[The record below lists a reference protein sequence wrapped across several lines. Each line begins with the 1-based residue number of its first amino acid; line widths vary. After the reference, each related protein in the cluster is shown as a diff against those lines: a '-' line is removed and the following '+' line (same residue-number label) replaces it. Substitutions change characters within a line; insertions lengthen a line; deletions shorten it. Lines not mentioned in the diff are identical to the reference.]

1 MCIRLI
7 YQAMKTN
14 RQEMDA
20 KQFFDKVA
28 AMRRYQKDYFRTR
41 SSVALRNSKAL
52 EKEIDQEIE
61 RVQKIIGEQ
70 PKTVEQGNLFK

>member
-1 MCIRLI
+1 MFSRLTYRETEIRRP
-7 YQAMKTN
+7 AMN
-14 RQEMDA
+14 N

-28 AMRRYQKDYFRTR
+28 AMRKYQKEYFRTR

-70 PKTVEQGNLFK
+70 PKAVEQGNLFK